1 MRQRIL
7 PATAIALCTM
17 LSVNAQQKLTTA
29 YAITSS
35 EKGTFNWTDVKL
47 IDFSTGTVTRSV
59 FDSKQT
65 NFTVYNARTG
75 KEIKFTTAQNVA
87 TANTGTANTAI
98 GVNTAVN
105 TSLPVVSLSAA
116 CAYDQR
122 HNRLYYAPLFMNQLR
137 YIDLNSSA
145 PKIYYFDN
153 EQLTPANDL
162 NNEANHITRM
172 VIAADGNGYALSNDG
187 NHLIRFTTGKN
198 PLITDLGALQDDVSN
213 EQLSVH
219 SKTTSWGGDMVAD
232 AFNNLYVV
240 SAYHHVF
247 KVNISSKVATHV
259 AEIQGLPAAFTTNGA
274 VVDDNGNLIVSSAN
288 TAVGYYSVD
297 MHTWQATLIKIT
309 GTVFNASD
317 LANSNLAF
325 ANDKTTVPLMNR
337 PIIRNNKITLYP
349 NPISTPQLYISF
361 NGKESGR
368 YTIQLMDLTGK
379 VINEKVV
386 DVVGGG
392 QIVPMTIYNSL
403 ARGPYMVKVLNE
415 IKKAVFTDKLLVEG
429 D

>member
-17 LSVNAQQKLTTA
+17 LSVNAQQKKQTTA

-35 EKGTFNWTDVKL
+35 EKGNYNWTDVKL
-47 IDFSTGTVTRSV
+47 IDFSTGSVTRSV

-75 KEIKFTTAQNVA
+75 KEIKFTTAQNA
-87 TANTGTANTAI
+87 TTANTGTA
-98 GVNTAVN
+98 TAVN
-105 TSLPVVSLSAA
+105 TATTVNTNLPVVSLSAA

-137 YIDLNSSA
+137 YIDLNSPT

-153 EQLTPANDL
+153 EQLTPATDL

-172 VIAADGNGYALSNDG
+172 VMGADGSGYALSNDG
-187 NHLIRFTTGKN
+187 NHLIRFTTGKH
-198 PLITDLGALQDDVSN
+198 PLILDLGALQDDVSN

-219 SKTTSWGGDMVAD
+219 AKTTSWGGDMVAD
-232 AFNNLYVV
+232 AANNLYVV

-247 KVNISSKVATHV
+247 KVNISSRIATHV
-259 AEIQGLPAAFTTNGA
+259 AEIQGLPATFTTNGA

-288 TAVGYYSVD
+288 TAEGYYSVD
-297 MHTWQATLIKIT
+297 MHTWQAMPIKIT

-325 ANDKTTVPLMNR
+325 ANDKTTVPLFNR
-337 PIIRNNKITLYP
+337 AIMRNDKIALYP
-349 NPISTPQLYISF
+349 NPVSTPRLYISF

-368 YTIQLMDLTGK
+368 YTIQLLDLNGKILLEQIAVVNGIQGIPVLFKTG
-379 VINEKVV
+379 
-386 DVVGGG
+386 
-392 QIVPMTIYNSL
+392 L
-403 ARGPYMVKVLNE
+403 AKGPYMVKVLNE
-415 IKKAVFTDKLLVEG
+415 IKKTVFTDKLLVQAP
-429 D
+429 